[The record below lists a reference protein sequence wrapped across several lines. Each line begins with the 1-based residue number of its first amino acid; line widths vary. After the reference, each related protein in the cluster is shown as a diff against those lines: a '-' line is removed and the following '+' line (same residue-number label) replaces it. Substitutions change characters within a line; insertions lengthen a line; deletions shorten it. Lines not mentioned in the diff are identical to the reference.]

1 MAKSSSS
8 EEQSEYPDRCRALTS
23 DGERCER
30 ETEANGFC
38 YQHDED
44 DPTVDERASGGEV
57 AADTAD
63 EDEGE
68 SSSHVGSDIMA
79 VRETVQSVTTELVG
93 HQLDGIVE
101 LRQEEDGWL
110 AIVEVIERPAVPD
123 TQDILGQYEIELD
136 GPDTV
141 SGYHRVD
148 RFHRGDTNWTE
159 RGGRST

>member
-1 MAKSSSS
+1 MAESSSG
-8 EEQSEYPDRCRALTS
+8 EQSEQPDRCRALTS

-30 ETEANGFC
+30 EAGADGFC

-44 DPTVDERASGGEV
+44 DPTVDERADGGEA
-57 AADTAD
+57 AADTANGN
-63 EDEGE
+63 EGE
-68 SSSHVGSDIMA
+68 SSTDVRSDIMA
-79 VRETVQSVTTELVG
+79 VRETVQSVSAELVG

-101 LRQEEDGWL
+101 IRQQEDGWL
-110 AIVEVIERPAVPD
+110 AVVEVIERPAVPD

-136 GPDTV
+136 GSDNV

-148 RFHRGDTNWTE
+148 RFRRGDTHRTE